1 MLVATSEDM
10 KGIEDVESDIMSLIN
25 DKQEVTYNELKDY
38 AGSMEIDGDTLKR
51 ALAELVKATAIASR
65 SSGGIPTYYMLQEPQ
80 HIKRVFVV
88 EDEQNI
94 NKLMAVSL
102 GKGYDIT
109 QLYDGREALE
119 KIKLQKPDLVILDLM
134 LPGTDGLEICQTI
147 KRDPALRDITVIIVS
162 AMEASTNRFKGI
174 KYGADYY
181 VKKPFDPDELRSLVT
196 IFLKKKGK
204 KFDPL
209 IDLPNE
215 ERISDSV
222 EKSLKSDDTD
232 YEIGRLRVEGLASF
246 AGKFGNDAGITILR
260 LVSQLLQDKVKARE
274 MEGTF
279 VGFLNG
285 DDFVLAG
292 NRKNVDRIIESIK
305 SEFHAV
311 LPFIYQ
317 NEGYKP
323 IEKGIDD
330 IYAVRN
336 PTLELGYTEIKREA
350 LMARRAEVIKEKRK
364 EEIGSYTYDELRRM
378 LGSEN
383 LDITITRDTNGVKLS
398 VGKRV
403 EKEED

>member
-1 MLVATSEDM
+1 M

-25 DKQEVTYNELKDY
+25 DRQELTYNELKDY
-38 AGSMEIDGDTLKR
+38 ASSLEIDGEMLKR
-51 ALAELVKATAIASR
+51 ALSELVKATAIASR

-80 HIKRVFVV
+80 HIKRIFVI
-88 EDEQNI
+88 EDDQNI
-94 NKLMAVSL
+94 NKLMTLSL
-102 GKGYDIT
+102 GTGYDIT
-109 QLYDGREALE
+109 QLYDGKEAIQ
-119 KIKLQKPDLVILDLM
+119 KIKYQKPDLVVLDLM
-134 LPGTDGLEICQTI
+134 LPGADGLEVCQTI
-147 KRDPALRDITVIIVS
+147 KKDAVLRDITVIIVS
-162 AMEASTNRFKGI
+162 ALDATTNRFKGI

-181 VKKPFDPDELRSLVT
+181 IKKPFDPDELRSLVT

-222 EKSLKSDDTD
+222 EKAIKGADSD

-246 AGKFGNDAGITILR
+246 AGKFGNDAAITILR
-260 LVSQLLQDKVKARE
+260 LASQLLQDKVKGKEA
-274 MEGTF
+274 EGNTF

-292 NRKNVDRIIESIK
+292 SKKNVDRIVESIK
-305 SEFHAV
+305 SEFQAV

-317 NEGYKP
+317 SEGYKP
-323 IEKGIDD
+323 IEKGIED
-330 IYAVRN
+330 IYAVQN
-336 PTLELGYTEIKREA
+336 PTLALGYTEIKREA
-350 LMARRAEVIKEKRK
+350 LAARRAEVIKEKRK
-364 EEIGSYTYDELRRM
+364 DEIGSYTYDELRRM

-398 VGKRV
+398 VGKHTA
-403 EKEED
+403 KEEDD

>member
-1 MLVATSEDM
+1 M
-10 KGIEDVESDIMSLIN
+10 KGIEDVESDIMSLVN

-38 AGSMEIDGDTLKR
+38 ASSLEIDNDTLKR
-51 ALAELVKATAIASR
+51 ALTELVKASALASR

-80 HIKRVFVV
+80 HIKRIFVI
-88 EDEQNI
+88 EDDQNI
-94 NKLMAVSL
+94 NKLMTIAL
-102 GKGYDIT
+102 GSGYDVT
-109 QLYDGREALE
+109 QLYDGREAME
-119 KIKLQKPDLVILDLM
+119 KIKFQKPDLVVLDLM
-134 LPGTDGLEICQTI
+134 LPGMDGLQICESI
-147 KRDPALRDITVIIVS
+147 KKDQALRETTVIIVS
-162 AMEASTNRFKGI
+162 AMDATTNRFKGI

-181 VKKPFDPDELRSLVT
+181 IKKPFDPDELRSLVT

-215 ERISDSV
+215 DRISDSI
-222 EKSLKSDDTD
+222 EKSVKEADSD

-246 AGKFGNDAGITILR
+246 ASKFGNEAGITILR
-260 LVSQLLQDKVKARE
+260 LASQLLQEKVKARE

-285 DDFVLAG
+285 DDFVIAG
-292 NRKNVDRIIESIK
+292 SKRNVDRIVESIK
-305 SEFHAV
+305 SEFQAV

-317 NEGYKP
+317 SEGYKP
-323 IEKGIDD
+323 IEKGIED
-330 IYAVRN
+330 IYAVQN
-336 PTLELGYTEIKREA
+336 PTLALGYAEIKRDT

-398 VGKRV
+398 VGKRA
-403 EKEED
+403 EKEE

>member
-1 MLVATSEDM
+1 MRPGNFM

-25 DKQEVTYNELKDY
+25 DRQEVTYDELKDY
-38 AGSMEIDGDTLKR
+38 ASSLEIDNDTLKR
-51 ALAELVKATAIASR
+51 ALAELVKANALASR

-88 EDEQNI
+88 EDDPNI
-94 NKLMAVSL
+94 NKLMTIAL
-102 GKGYDIT
+102 GPGYEIT
-109 QLYDGREALE
+109 QIYDGKEAME
-119 KIKLQKPDLVILDLM
+119 KIRYQKPDLVVLDLM
-134 LPGTDGLEICQTI
+134 LPGADGLEVCQMI
-147 KRDPALRDITVIIVS
+147 KKDPALNDITVIIVS
-162 AMEASTNRFKGI
+162 AMDATTNRFKGI
-174 KYGADYY
+174 RYGADYY
-181 VKKPFDPDELRSLVT
+181 IKKPFDPDELRSLVT

-215 ERISDSV
+215 DRISDSV
-222 EKSLKSDDTD
+222 EKSIKEADSD

-246 AGKFGNDAGITILR
+246 ASKFGNEAGIAILR
-260 LVSQLLQDKVKARE
+260 LVSQLLQDKVKAKE

-285 DDFVLAG
+285 DDFVIAG
-292 NRKNVDRIIESIK
+292 SKKNVERMVESIK
-305 SEFHAV
+305 SEFQAV

-317 NEGYKP
+317 SEGYKP

-330 IYAVRN
+330 MYAVQN
-336 PTLELGYTEIKREA
+336 PTLALGFAEIKRET
-350 LMARRAEVIKEKRK
+350 LMERRAEVIKEKRK
-364 EEIGSYTYDELRRM
+364 EEIGSYTYEELRRM

-398 VGKRV
+398 VGKRA
-403 EKEED
+403 EKEE

>member
-1 MLVATSEDM
+1 M

-25 DKQEVTYNELKDY
+25 DKQELTYNELKDY
-38 AGSMEIDGDTLKR
+38 ASSLEIDTDMLKR

-65 SSGGIPTYYMLQEPQ
+65 SSGGIPTYYMLQESQ
-80 HIKRVFVV
+80 HIKRIFVI
-88 EDEQNI
+88 EDDQNI
-94 NKLMAVSL
+94 NKLMALSL

-109 QLYDGREALE
+109 QLYDGKEAIQ
-119 KIKLQKPDLVILDLM
+119 KIKFQKPDLIVLDLM
-134 LPGTDGLEICQTI
+134 LPGADGLEVCQTI
-147 KRDPALRDITVIIVS
+147 KKDPLLKDIIVIIVS

-181 VKKPFDPDELRSLVT
+181 IKKPFDPDELRSLVT

-215 ERISDSV
+215 DRISDSV
-222 EKSLKSDDTD
+222 EKSLKETDSD

-246 AGKFGNDAGITILR
+246 ASKFGNEAGITILR
-260 LVSQLLQDKVKARE
+260 LASQLLQDKVKGKE
-274 MEGTF
+274 VEGTF

-285 DDFVLAG
+285 DDFVIAG
-292 NRKNVDRIIESIK
+292 SKKNVDRIIESIK
-305 SEFHAV
+305 SEFQAV

-317 NEGYKP
+317 SEGYKP
-323 IEKGIDD
+323 IEKGLDD
-330 IYAVRN
+330 IYAVQS
-336 PTLELGYTEIKREA
+336 PTLALGYTEIKREA
-350 LMARRAEVIKEKRK
+350 LMARRAEVIKEKGK

-403 EKEED
+403 DNEEDE